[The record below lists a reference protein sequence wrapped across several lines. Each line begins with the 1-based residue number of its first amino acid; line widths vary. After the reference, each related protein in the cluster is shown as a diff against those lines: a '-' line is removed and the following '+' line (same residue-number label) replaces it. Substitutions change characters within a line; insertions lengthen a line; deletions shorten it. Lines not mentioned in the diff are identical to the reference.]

1 MRKRRSYLRAHE
13 YASNMRV
20 CIIVYTDEA
29 YCVLEKASSTPFNM
43 VNRQP
48 LANKYSLDISR
59 DRLIPTYKYTY
70 TYRYTCIH
78 ISNDR
83 TLLETLKISG
93 TMLSSNLLYVP
104 TNGLIVTPY
113 EKSGFFFKQRYAN
126 FPTFSPTFS
135 TCPLIELHRSDF
147 VYRQLTDN
155 NREHAVRW
163 IIYSPIRR
171 GKKKRTILRY
181 IIRCHPSCSWK
192 RVYNN
197 RRVNVDAHDE
207 MDKQ

>member
-1 MRKRRSYLRAHE
+1 
-13 YASNMRV
+13 MRV

-113 EKSGFFFKQRYAN
+113 EKSVFFFSNNVTLIFQP
-126 FPTFSPTFS
+126 FPRPFR
-135 TCPLIELHRSDF
+135 CALIELHRSDF

-155 NREHAVRW
+155 NREHAVR
-163 IIYSPIRR
+163 
-171 GKKKRTILRY
+171 
-181 IIRCHPSCSWK
+181 
-192 RVYNN
+192 
-197 RRVNVDAHDE
+197 
-207 MDKQ
+207 